1 MHSTKTQPTTTNR
14 RYNMT
19 TQTTTTNKHFYL
31 RRGAQATD
39 RMTADIE
46 LIGIKARLFINA
58 DKTCDVYKVLK
69 NKKLGSKPI
78 AIGRFEKH
86 PLAGRDKMPDIRGIV
101 TTSKGS
107 KIAFVGW
114 VHDADF
120 DPYYVIQV
128 DEFVRAGRFIS
139 F

>member
-1 MHSTKTQPTTTNR
+1 MTTQNNTTTN
-14 RYNMT
+14 
-19 TQTTTTNKHFYL
+19 HFYL
-31 RRGAQATD
+31 RRGVDAND
-39 RMTADIE
+39 RMSADIK
-46 LIGIKARLFINA
+46 LLDIPARLLINA

-69 NKKLGSKPI
+69 NKKLGNKPI

-101 TTSKGS
+101 TTGKGS

-114 VHDADF
+114 IHDAEF

-128 DEFVRAGRFIS
+128 DEFVRAGKFIS

>member
-1 MHSTKTQPTTTNR
+1 
-14 RYNMT
+14 MT
-19 TQTTTTNKHFYL
+19 TQTTTENKHFYL
-31 RRGAQATD
+31 RSGITAGD
-39 RMTADIE
+39 RMSADIS
-46 LIGIKARLFINA
+46 LIGIDARLFINA

-86 PLAGRDKMPDIRGIV
+86 PLAGRKNMPDMRGIV
-101 TTSKGS
+101 TTGKGS

-114 VHDADF
+114 IHDADF

-128 DEFVRAGRFIS
+128 DEFVRAGKFIS

>member
-1 MHSTKTQPTTTNR
+1 MTK
-14 RYNMT
+14 
-19 TQTTTTNKHFYL
+19 QTTTTNKHFYL
-31 RRGAQATD
+31 RTGTTAGD
-39 RMTADIE
+39 RMSADIE
-46 LIGIKARLFINA
+46 LMGVGARLFINA

-69 NKKLGSKPI
+69 DKKLGSKPI

-101 TTSKGS
+101 TTGKSS

-114 VHDADF
+114 IHDADF

-128 DEFVRAGRFIS
+128 DEFVRAGKFIS
-139 F
+139 FN

>member
-1 MHSTKTQPTTTNR
+1 MTTT
-14 RYNMT
+14 
-19 TQTTTTNKHFYL
+19 TTTTNKHFYL
-31 RRGAQATD
+31 RRGATAAD
-39 RMTADIE
+39 RMSADIE
-46 LIGIKARLFINA
+46 LMGIAARLLINA

-69 NKKLGSKPI
+69 NKKLGAKPI

-86 PLAGRDKMPDIRGIV
+86 PLAGKNKMPDIRVIV
-101 TTSKGS
+101 TTGKGS

-114 VHDADF
+114 IHDADF

-128 DEFVRAGRFIS
+128 DEFVRAGKFIS

>member
-1 MHSTKTQPTTTNR
+1 MTTTSTTTPSTKR
-14 RYNMT
+14 
-19 TQTTTTNKHFYL
+19 FFL
-31 RRGAQATD
+31 RTGIDVTD
-39 RMTADIE
+39 RMSADID
-46 LIGIKARLFINA
+46 LMGIEARLFINA
-58 DKTCDVYKVLK
+58 DKTCEVFKVLK
-69 NKKLGSKPI
+69 NKKLGNKPI

-101 TTSKGS
+101 ATGKGS

-114 VHDADF
+114 AHDVEF

-128 DEFVRAGRFIS
+128 DEFVRAGKFIS

>member
-1 MHSTKTQPTTTNR
+1 
-14 RYNMT
+14 MT
-19 TQTTTTNKHFYL
+19 TKTTTTDTQRFFL
-31 RRGAQATD
+31 RTGRDATD
-39 RMTADIE
+39 RMSADIE
-46 LIGIKARLFINA
+46 LMGISARLLINA

-86 PLAGRDKMPDIRGIV
+86 PLAGRSNMPDIRGIV
-101 TTSKGS
+101 TTGKGS

-114 VHDADF
+114 QHDADF

-128 DEFVRAGRFIS
+128 DEFVRAGKFIA
-139 F
+139 FN